1 MGLKFIDGNGFYLR
15 ELKLSDVEEGNWHA
29 WFNNPEITVFQ
40 NKGIFP
46 NTREKQKQYFDY
58 LATSNHDVVLAIIDK
73 SSGMHIGNV
82 GLHQIDW
89 VHSSAELGIVIGEK
103 EAWGKKIGKEA
114 WQLITNY
121 GLNTLNLHRIYA
133 QIVEG
138 NIASCKSAEAAGFK
152 REGLIRDV
160 LFKNGKYL
168 NMIYYNFVK
177 TEVS

>member
-1 MGLKFIDGNGFYLR
+1 MKSTFIDGNGFYLR
-15 ELKLSDVEEGNWHA
+15 ELRLSDIEQGNWPA
-29 WFNNPEITVFQ
+29 WFNDPEITLFQ

-46 NTREKQKQYFDY
+46 NTLEKQKQYFDY
-58 LATSNHDVVLAIIDK
+58 LESSNRDVVLAIIDK
-73 SSGMHIGNV
+73 SSGRHVGNV

-89 VHSSAELGIVIGEK
+89 VHRSAELGIVIGEK

-133 QIVEG
+133 QVVEG
-138 NIASCKSAEAAGFK
+138 NIPSCKSAEASGFK
-152 REGLIRDV
+152 SEGLIRDV

-177 TEVS
+177 TEV